1 MATTEERMKIL
12 NLIREGKI
20 TAEEGAKLLSALG
33 DSQKPKRTPATR
45 AAGEPRWFRVKVT
58 DLVSG
63 NTKVSVNIPFGL
75 MEWGMQIGAQ
85 FAPEVGDLDFDQLKE
100 ALQSGVEGKVV
111 DVIDEED
118 GEHVEIDNR
127 HSGKNF
133 QLPGIAPI
141 NSFKYPR
148 FGGNSIR

>member
-33 DSQKPKRTPATR
+33 ESQKSTRSPATR
-45 AAGEPRWFRVKVT
+45 TAGEPRWFRVRVT
-58 DLVSG
+58 DLVTGKS
-63 NTKVSVNIPFGL
+63 KVSVNIPFGL

-85 FAPEVGDLDFDQLKE
+85 FAPEVADLDLGELKE
-100 ALQSGVEGKVV
+100 MLHSGVEGKVI

-118 GEHVEIDNR
+118 GEHVEI
-127 HSGKNF
+127 F
-133 QLPGIAPI
+133 IE
-141 NSFKYPR
+141 
-148 FGGNSIR
+148 